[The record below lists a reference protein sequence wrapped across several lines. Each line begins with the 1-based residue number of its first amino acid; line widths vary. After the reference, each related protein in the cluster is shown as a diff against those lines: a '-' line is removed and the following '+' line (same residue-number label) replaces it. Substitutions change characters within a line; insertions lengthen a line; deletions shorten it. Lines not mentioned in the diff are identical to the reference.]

1 MLWNGQ
7 RHFKNLAAFAAR
19 FLKCV
24 WPCWPEMLS
33 RNVDQIIFILFG
45 KCLFTFSVTPSVC
58 WEIFR
63 FFFVVNHLPQKRI
76 QKFVKHLRWS
86 FMQKASSQI
95 LDRVLNTLVRND
107 LNLIIWVSLMI
118 KIQNLNFITNVFEE
132 LNDFLILTDSVD
144 IYYIYLKKQQT

>member
-1 MLWNGQ
+1 
-7 RHFKNLAAFAAR
+7 
-19 FLKCV
+19 
-24 WPCWPEMLS
+24 
-33 RNVDQIIFILFG
+33 
-45 KCLFTFSVTPSVC
+45 
-58 WEIFR
+58 
-63 FFFVVNHLPQKRI
+63 
-76 QKFVKHLRWS
+76 
-86 FMQKASSQI
+86 MQKASSQI